1 MTPAARFAAAIDILD
16 RFLAGEPAEAAL
28 TRWARGSRFAGS
40 GDRAGVR
47 DLVYDSLRRLRS
59 RAALGG
65 AMTGRSIMLGACREL
80 GQNPAMFFNGE
91 GFAPAPLTIDEI
103 SAGHTPTPSEACD
116 LPDWLL
122 GRWQAAL
129 GADADR
135 IAQAMRERAPVW
147 LRVNAMQA
155 NVQDAMGALIEEDIL
170 VEPSDLLPYALR
182 ITQGERRLANSRA
195 YLDGLVE
202 LQDLSAQLACA
213 ALPLEGRILD
223 LCAGGGGKSLAMAG
237 RGAKHIT
244 AHDIDSARMADLPT
258 RAARAKARIRI
269 AGASALNREWDL
281 VIADVPCSG
290 SGTWRRTPAAKWRLT
305 QDDLGRLVETQ
316 AAILGRAADLVRPGG
331 HVAYMTCSL
340 LAEENGDQIAR
351 FLAARPEF
359 EQISTQRFTPLNASD
374 GFYLALLR
382 KR

>member
-1 MTPAARFAAAIDILD
+1 MTPAARFAAAIDVLD

-65 AMTGRSIMLGACREL
+65 AMTGRGIMLGTCREL
-80 GQNPAMFFNGE
+80 GQNPAMFFSGE
-91 GFAPAPLTIDEI
+91 RFAPAPLTIDEI
-103 SAGHTPTPSEACD
+103 SAGYTPTQSETWD

-129 GADADR
+129 GKDADS

-147 LRVNAMQA
+147 LRVNAAQTNA
-155 NVQDAMGALIEEDIL
+155 RDVMGVLIEDGIIAD
-170 VEPSDLLPYALR
+170 PSDLLPTALR
-182 ITQGERRLANSRA
+182 ITKGERQLANSRA

-213 ALPLEGRILD
+213 ALPLRGEILD

-237 RGAKHIT
+237 RGAQHIT
-244 AHDIDSARMADLPT
+244 AHDIDPARMADLPA
-258 RAARAKARIRI
+258 RAARAKAQIRI
-269 AGASALNREWDL
+269 VGPAALNRKWDL

-305 QDDLGRLVETQ
+305 QGDLARLAETQ
-316 AAILGRAADLVRPGG
+316 AAILVRAADLVRSGG

-340 LAEENGDQIAR
+340 LAEENGDQIAQ
-351 FLAARPEF
+351 FLAAQPEF